1 MVDSLIGVGKRAR
14 EASLILPPT
23 PLTAIPLYP
32 IPYPLPFNTLPAHP
46 FRSLTKA
53 MPEQTKVMGKDWADA
68 RREGSVDRLRLTLQT
83 ALADQTMIT
92 FELGCGHGHWLAAY
106 GAAHPAEYCVG
117 IDLVTHR
124 VERSQRKQA
133 LGKLTNVV
141 FLKAEATEFLDAL
154 LPTQQLAK
162 IFILYPDPWPKKRHQ
177 KNRFINAANLDRL
190 ADHAIAGATLH
201 FRTDSEAYHA
211 WTREHLAAHPRWQLV
226 EGTPWPFERTTFFE
240 DMMKAKR
247 DLLAVRLP

>member
-1 MVDSLIGVGKRAR
+1 
-14 EASLILPPT
+14 
-23 PLTAIPLYP
+23 
-32 IPYPLPFNTLPAHP
+32 
-46 FRSLTKA
+46 

-162 IFILYPDPWPKKRHQ
+162 VFILYPDPWPKKRHQ

-247 DLLAVRLP
+247 DLLAVCLP

>member
-14 EASLILPPT
+14 EASLILPST
-23 PLTAIPLYP
+23 PLTAIPLSP
-32 IPYPLPFNTLPAHP
+32 LPYPLPFNTLPAHP

-124 VERSQRKQA
+124 VERSQRKQ
-133 LGKLTNVV
+133 V
-141 FLKAEATEFLDAL
+141 
-154 LPTQQLAK
+154 
-162 IFILYPDPWPKKRHQ
+162 
-177 KNRFINAANLDRL
+177 
-190 ADHAIAGATLH
+190 
-201 FRTDSEAYHA
+201 
-211 WTREHLAAHPRWQLV
+211 
-226 EGTPWPFERTTFFE
+226 
-240 DMMKAKR
+240 
-247 DLLAVRLP
+247 